1 MHRREPGSVGP
12 CIWIVD
18 RTLMLE
24 RPYRCSG
31 AYGLWMPPAELPVPD
46 EVRHTCH
53 VYTCMYRRMYICVYR
68 RMYICMHC
76 MYRRM
81 YICVYRHKHICMYRR
96 MCIRSVRL
104 RAHMNRT

>member
-1 MHRREPGSVGP
+1 MTATRPQKPLTCRARCLHRREPGSVGP
-12 CIWIVD
+12 YIWIVD

-68 RMYICMHC
+68 
-76 MYRRM
+76 
-81 YICVYRHKHICMYRR
+81 HKHICMYRR